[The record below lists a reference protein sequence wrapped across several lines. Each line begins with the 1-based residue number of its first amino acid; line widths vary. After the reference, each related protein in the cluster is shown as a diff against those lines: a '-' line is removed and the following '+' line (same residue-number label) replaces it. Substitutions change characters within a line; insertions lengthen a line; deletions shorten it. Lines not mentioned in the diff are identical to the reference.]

1 MKCICLFL
9 FLLSLSPFSSL
20 PILLFSLFFIRIFIY
35 NSSLK
40 VFTLIKDIDYHH
52 HCILSV
58 TNITLPTTESSRKMA
73 LLLTAG
79 TDGSILIWSLS
90 SIVDEWYN
98 GLGKEETKREDP
110 ALPVSVQPLLSID
123 QAHQSGINDMSVIL
137 IQESPDHSS
146 LLIGSAGDD
155 TGLTFC
161 LCSVSCDCHVTLS
174 RQVNVPS
181 SHFSAVTGKKNYFC
195 VTSLSLLSLSFS
207 SYFPFSPSSPSC
219 SPSGVSFLSSGLLL
233 TTSVDQRLS
242 LWSVSV
248 SDSHLSVAK
257 VTDHIHDVA
266 DPSCLV
272 SYHVR
277 LVSVRL
283 FVPIV
288 TDCVAIEIVAMV

>member
-20 PILLFSLFFIRIFIY
+20 PILLSFSLFFIRIFIY

-90 SIVDEWYN
+90 SIVDEWCN

-181 SHFSAVTGKKNYFC
+181 SHFSAVTGKTKLFLC
-195 VTSLSLLSLSFS
+195 DFSLSSPPLPPALLQVSHFYQVIYCLLHQLIRDCRSGRS
-207 SYFPFSPSSPSC
+207 VLMVHTSPLPRLLII
-219 SPSGVSFLSSGLLL
+219 FMTLL
-233 TTSVDQRLS
+233 TPLV
-242 LWSVSV
+242 WY
-248 SDSHLSVAK
+248 
-257 VTDHIHDVA
+257 HIM
-266 DPSCLV
+266 SG
-272 SYHVR
+272 
-277 LVSVRL
+277 
-283 FVPIV
+283 
-288 TDCVAIEIVAMV
+288 

>member
-1 MKCICLFL
+1 MHLFASL
-9 FLLSLSPFSSL
+9 PPFSLSPFSSL
-20 PILLFSLFFIRIFIY
+20 PILLSTLFFIRIFIY

-58 TNITLPTTESSRKMA
+58 TNITLPATESSRKIA

-181 SHFSAVTGKKNYFC
+181 SHFSAVTGKTKLFLC
-195 VTSLSLLSLSFS
+195 DFSLSPLPLIFLLF
-207 SYFPFSPSSPSC
+207 FPSPPPLPPALLQVSHFYQVIYCLLHQLIRDCHSGQSVLVVHTSPL
-219 SPSGVSFLSSGLLL
+219 PRLLIIFMTLLIPLVWYHIISG
-233 TTSVDQRLS
+233 
-242 LWSVSV
+242 
-248 SDSHLSVAK
+248 
-257 VTDHIHDVA
+257 
-266 DPSCLV
+266 
-272 SYHVR
+272 
-277 LVSVRL
+277 
-283 FVPIV
+283 
-288 TDCVAIEIVAMV
+288 